1 MKVQFAVELWLEKD
15 DYLGLLTVMLPH
27 PLPKELISR
36 TELFNESLSA
46 LWGYVTEDDEWRF
59 KRTTVERASQEE
71 VLEEIDRLIEQTTA
85 RLRAIM
91 ALPPYH
97 LREVEL

>member
-15 DYLGLLTVMLPH
+15 DHIGLLTVMLPH

-36 TELFNESLSA
+36 TELFNESLST
-46 LWGYVTEDDEWRF
+46 LWGYVSEDDLWRY

-71 VLEEIDRLIEQTTA
+71 VLEEIERLIAETTA
-85 RLRAIM
+85 RLRTIV